1 VLHRVREQRNILHE
15 IRRRKANWIGHILRK
30 HCLLDEGKTDEGTY
44 VMGRRRRRRKQL
56 LDDFKGTRGYWKQEE
71 DALYDTVWR
80 THFGSGYGR
89 VVRQT
94 AE

>member
-1 VLHRVREQRNILHE
+1 MLHRVREERNILHE
-15 IRRRKANWIGHILRK
+15 IRRRKANWIGYILRK

-44 VMGRRRRRRKQL
+44 VVGRRSRRRKQL
-56 LDDFKGTRGYWKQEE
+56 LDDFKGTRGYWKLEE
-71 DALYDTVWR
+71 EALYDTVWR
-80 THFGSGYGR
+80 THFESGCGP